1 MPNSPNTTH
10 EVFSSRIKVP
20 ASTYVGQAGRIFYHE
35 DTGELRLSDGV
46 TPGGLPI
53 YTGGGSGSLT
63 LNLYSENGTP
73 ITVPVAV
80 APRSIALGD
89 GSRAYSTGGI
99 VQASGVFQNP
109 GDAQVGSYTARG
121 VSSSSTYAEL
131 TLDGGTAK
139 LIVQPYSTMAFTIK
153 IVARRTDIPGQESG
167 AFELRGG
174 IDRDLDVSSTR
185 IVGIVSKV
193 IVAEDN
199 PTWHAVA
206 EANTFDGALRVKVQG
221 QNGKTIR
228 WVAHIQTVEV
238 HK

>member
-1 MPNSPNTTH
+1 MPNDPNTTH
-10 EVFSSRIKVP
+10 KLYSGRVKTP
-20 ASTYVGQAGRIFYHE
+20 AGTYVGEAGRIFYHE

-53 YTGGGSGSLT
+53 YTGGGGVA
-63 LNLYSENGTP
+63 LNLYSENGLP
-73 ITVPVAV
+73 ITVPLALV
-80 APRSIALGD
+80 PRTIALGD
-89 GSRAYSTGGI
+89 GSRAHSTGGI
-99 VQASGVFQNP
+99 VQASGVFLNA

-121 VSSSSTYAEL
+121 VSNSSTPVEL
-131 TLDGGTAK
+131 TLDGLAAK
-139 LIVQPYSTMAFTIK
+139 LIVQPFSTMAFTVK

-174 IDRDLDVSSTR
+174 IDRDDDVSTTR
-185 IVGIVSKV
+185 IVGIISHT

-199 PTWHAVA
+199 PQWKGFA
-206 EANTFDGALRVKVQG
+206 EANTFDGALRIRVQG